1 MIPWFLGVLNHHAV
15 CLGCLEYH
23 LVIATTLKENEKQ
36 GLAHDL
42 KLLFEESVYHLISL
56 IETKTTHKWK

>member
-1 MIPWFLGVLNHHAV
+1 MILWSLGVLSHHAV

-23 LVIATTLKENEKQ
+23 LVIATKLKENEKQ
-36 GLAHDL
+36 RLAHDL

-56 IETKTTHKWK
+56 MDPKTTHNWK